1 MSSEEII
8 SAIKQICEEK
18 NISFDSVVE
27 SIEYALA
34 AAYRKDF
41 GQKNQNI
48 KVEFDP
54 QTGKM
59 KVFDEKLV
67 VENLKEEKEGEEKK
81 KFNPK
86 TEIPL
91 DEARKIKKNVKVGE
105 TIRQELKV
113 PSAFGRVAAQTA
125 KQVITQRLKEAE
137 KEAVYKEFKA
147 KEGELVNGVVQQREG
162 RGVLVDLDHTTAILP
177 QEEQIRQ
184 EDYRPGRKMKFLIL
198 SVKET
203 SKGPEVILSRAHPLV
218 VKALFLSEIPEIQA
232 GTVEIKSIAREA
244 GFRSKVAVDSK
255 EENIDPI
262 GSCIG
267 QRGARVQTIISELG
281 GEKIDIVRYDDDPV
295 KYISNALSPAKITD
309 IELKEKEKVALVK
322 VKPDQFSLAIGK
334 AGQNVRLASRLTG
347 WKIEIK
353 EISNSLEESVKDGE
367 GKKEEKEKQ
376 EKEEEEKKEK
386 KEEGNSKKKKTKKK
400 NSSK

>member
-1 MSSEEII
+1 ML
-8 SAIKQICEEK
+8 
-18 NISFDSVVE
+18 N
-27 SIEYALA
+27 
-34 AAYRKDF
+34 
-41 GQKNQNI
+41 
-48 KVEFDP
+48 
-54 QTGKM
+54 
-59 KVFDEKLV
+59 
-67 VENLKEEKEGEEKK
+67 
-81 KFNPK
+81 
-86 TEIPL
+86 
-91 DEARKIKKNVKVGE
+91 
-105 TIRQELKV
+105 
-113 PSAFGRVAAQTA
+113 
-125 KQVITQRLKEAE
+125 
-137 KEAVYKEFKA
+137 VYKEFKA

-295 KYISNALSPAKITD
+295 KYTSNALSPAKITD
-309 IELKEKEKVALVK
+309 IELKE
-322 VKPDQFSLAIGK
+322 
-334 AGQNVRLASRLTG
+334 
-347 WKIEIK
+347 
-353 EISNSLEESVKDGE
+353 
-367 GKKEEKEKQ
+367 
-376 EKEEEEKKEK
+376 KEK